1 MKEILDALK
10 TKFEGVSESVLRI
23 TAKNLSAKG
32 KGVEDVESVTLQQVI
47 DAHADHRATEAA
59 KTARE
64 KAEAGQNAAQQP
76 SGGHAHGEDDM
87 SSAEEAPAWAKAILD
102 GQKANAEA
110 IARLQGEKI
119 VAARTE
125 KVKALIAKLPEE
137 LQAPYTVVPIDTMDD
152 QAFEA
157 YIEKITPQVEAIAVT
172 LKAQAAT
179 GEPGAAGGAPSTG
192 VSDAMKAR
200 LERMEKEAETQA
212 PAVIGLETTK

>member
-1 MKEILDALK
+1 M
-10 TKFEGVSESVLRI
+10 
-23 TAKNLSAKG
+23 
-32 KGVEDVESVTLQQVI
+32 
-47 DAHADHRATEAA
+47 
-59 KTARE
+59 
-64 KAEAGQNAAQQP
+64 
-76 SGGHAHGEDDM
+76 
-87 SSAEEAPAWAKAILD
+87 
-102 GQKANAEA
+102 
-110 IARLQGEKI
+110 
-119 VAARTE
+119 
-125 KVKALIAKLPEE
+125 
-137 LQAPYTVVPIDTMDD
+137 QAPYTVVPIDTMDD